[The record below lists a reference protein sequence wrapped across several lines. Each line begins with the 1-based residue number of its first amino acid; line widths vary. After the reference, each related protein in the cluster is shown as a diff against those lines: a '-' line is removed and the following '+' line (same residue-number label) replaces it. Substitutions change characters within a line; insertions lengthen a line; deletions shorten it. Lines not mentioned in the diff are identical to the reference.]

1 VSGSG
6 AAFVTLDEIERQLP
20 DGSLMICDNR
30 RPVAIGGIM
39 GGLNSGVLE
48 DTTSVLLESAYFT
61 PASINRTSRSLNLKT
76 EASQRFEK
84 GIDINGVIPSLHR
97 AASLMAELS
106 GGTVAQGCID
116 AYPRPLP
123 GPRPLPV
130 SISKINKIAGTR
142 LSQSDMTGILRRLQ
156 FTVNETGTDMLSVAA
171 PSFRYDI
178 AEPVDIVEEIVRIS
192 GYDDI
197 PVTAPSAAVA
207 CAPVSQA
214 LSCSGVARA
223 AMIAAGF
230 SEVINYSFTA
240 PEMIG
245 ALRLAPEDP
254 RAAPVLIRNPLSSAQ
269 SVLRT
274 TLLPGLLENLREN
287 IANAA
292 TSIKLFELGRVFT
305 IEPGRQQPRET
316 RMLAAAI
323 AGLRYGQQCFLP
335 QTPVDFF
342 DIKAALFSLLR
353 SLHITPERLITDA
366 RQPYLHPSKMLT
378 LHMGESC
385 IGSIGEMH
393 PGVLEALALREQ
405 VFVFELDFDLLTSY
419 ANPKVQFRPFSR
431 QPAVFRD
438 IALIVDE
445 NIPAGKIYDTV
456 LSFDNKL
463 ITDIAVFDV
472 FRGGSLPPGT
482 KSLAFRIKFQ
492 SPERTLTDAEVNKIH
507 DRLVSCITRETGAQL
522 R

>member
-1 VSGSG
+1 MLLEWGQPLHAFDLRHIQDNKIVVALSGSG

-178 AEPVDIVEEIVRIS
+178 AEPVDIVEEIARIS

-197 PVTAPSAAVA
+197 PVTAPSAA
-207 CAPVSQA
+207 
-214 LSCSGVARA
+214 
-223 AMIAAGF
+223 
-230 SEVINYSFTA
+230 TA

-305 IEPGRQQPRET
+305 NEPGRQQPRET

-445 NIPAGKIYDTV
+445 NIPAGKIYDAV